1 MIFTLQYVSCIIGGF
16 DKVDRRAFIV
26 LSALSTGSTLLGMS
40 EEIDVT
46 TQKKSAN
53 PIIASLLVKLNAVQ
67 NQVGYVQFNI
77 LSFDDLLKTASRC
90 KQPLSP
96 AEIDF
101 IESIFYGDPR
111 TYGFYGER
119 TVPQLTLITPKKD
132 VVYMDKTGHFLMKG
146 AATEKFA
153 QIKRLIGNDLVLTS
167 GVRAPVK
174 QLYLFLKKMDY
185 VGGDLRLTSNAIAPP
200 GFTFHSVGD
209 FDIGKAGY
217 GQFNFTEKF
226 QETDVFKKLYDGGY
240 ISIRYTTNNPY
251 GVRFEPWH
259 IKVTGGYETA

>member
-1 MIFTLQYVSCIIGGF
+1 ME
-16 DKVDRRAFIV
+16 RRTFLS
-26 LSALSTGSTLLGMS
+26 LSALTVSSALFGTS
-40 EEIDVT
+40 EEIDSAVAKRGPNSLVT
-46 TQKKSAN
+46 
-53 PIIASLLVKLNAVQ
+53 SLLKKLIIVQ
-67 NQVGYVQFNI
+67 NEVGYVQFNI
-77 LSFDDLLKTASRC
+77 LSFDDLLKIASQC
-90 KQPLSP
+90 KKPLQP

-111 TYGFYGER
+111 QYGFYGER
-119 TVPQLTLITPKKD
+119 TVPELTVVTPKKD
-132 VVYMDKTGHFLMKG
+132 VIYMDKTGHFLMKG

-153 QIKRLIGNDLVLTS
+153 QIKRLIGPDLVLTS

-185 VGGDLRLTSNAIAPP
+185 ADGDLRLTSNSIAPP

-217 GQFNFTEKF
+217 GRFNFSDKF
-226 QETDVFKKLYDGGY
+226 QETDIFKKLYDGGY
-240 ISIRYTTNNPY
+240 ISIRYTSDNPY

-259 IKVTGGYETA
+259 IKVTGGFETA

>member
-1 MIFTLQYVSCIIGGF
+1 M
-16 DKVDRRAFIV
+16 DRRTFLT
-26 LSALSTGSTLLGMS
+26 LSALSTSSALWGTS
-40 EEIDVT
+40 EEIDTTVT
-46 TQKKSAN
+46 KRGSNALVS
-53 PIIASLLVKLNAVQ
+53 SLLKKLNIVQ
-67 NQVGYVQFNI
+67 SEVGYVQFNI
-77 LSFDDLLKTASRC
+77 LSFDNLLKTASRC
-90 KQPLSP
+90 KTPLLP
-96 AEIDF
+96 AEINF

-111 TYGFYGER
+111 KYGFYGER
-119 TVPQLTLITPKKD
+119 TVPELTLVTPHKD

-153 QIKRLIGNDLVLTS
+153 HIKRLIGSDLVLTS

-174 QLYLFLKKMDY
+174 QLYLFLKKMDNS
-185 VGGDLRLTSNAIAPP
+185 GGDLRLTSTSIAPP

-240 ISIRYTTNNPY
+240 ISIRYTSNNPY

-259 IKVTGGYETA
+259 IKVMGGYETA

>member
-1 MIFTLQYVSCIIGGF
+1 MTAS
-16 DKVDRRAFIV
+16 
-26 LSALSTGSTLLGMS
+26 STLFGIS
-40 EEIDVT
+40 EEIDSSIVKRGSNSLVT
-46 TQKKSAN
+46 
-53 PIIASLLVKLNAVQ
+53 SLLKKLVIVQ

-77 LSFDDLLKTASRC
+77 LSFDDLLKVASQC
-90 KQPLSP
+90 KKPLQPS
-96 AEIDF
+96 EINF

-111 TYGFYGER
+111 KYGFYGER
-119 TVPQLTLITPKKD
+119 TVPNLTIVTPHKD

-153 QIKRLIGNDLVLTS
+153 QIKRLIGPDLVLTS

-174 QLYLFLKKMDY
+174 QLYLFLKKMDNS
-185 VGGDLRLTSNAIAPP
+185 GGDLRLTSTSIAPP

-217 GQFNFTEKF
+217 GHFNFTDKF

-240 ISIRYTTNNPY
+240 ISIRYTSNNPY

-259 IKVTGGYETA
+259 IKVTGGNETA

>member
-1 MIFTLQYVSCIIGGF
+1 M
-16 DKVDRRAFIV
+16 DRRTFLT
-26 LSALSTGSTLLGMS
+26 LSALSASNALWGIS
-40 EEIDVT
+40 EEVDTAVT
-46 TQKKSAN
+46 KRGSN
-53 PIIASLLVKLNAVQ
+53 VVVSSLLKKLNIVQ
-67 NQVGYVQFNI
+67 SEVGYVQFNI

-90 KQPLSP
+90 KISLLPT
-96 AEIDF
+96 EIDF
-101 IESIFYGDPR
+101 VESIFYGDPR
-111 TYGFYGER
+111 KYGFYGER
-119 TVPQLTLITPKKD
+119 TVPDLTLVTPHKD
-132 VVYMDKTGHFLMKG
+132 VIYMDKTGHFLMKG

-153 QIKRLIGNDLVLTS
+153 QIKRLIGPDLILTS

-174 QLYLFLKKMDY
+174 QLYLFLKKMDNS
-185 VGGDLRLTSNAIAPP
+185 GGDLRLTSTSIAPP

-240 ISIRYTTNNPY
+240 ISIRYTSNNPY

-259 IKVTGGYETA
+259 IKVTGGNETA

>member
-1 MIFTLQYVSCIIGGF
+1 ME
-16 DKVDRRAFIV
+16 RRTFLT
-26 LSALSTGSTLLGMS
+26 LSALTASSTLFGIS
-40 EEIDVT
+40 EEIDSSIVKRGSNSLVT
-46 TQKKSAN
+46 
-53 PIIASLLVKLNAVQ
+53 SLLKKLVIVQ

-77 LSFDDLLKTASRC
+77 LSFDDLLKVASQC
-90 KQPLSP
+90 KKPLQPS
-96 AEIDF
+96 EINF

-111 TYGFYGER
+111 KYGFYGER
-119 TVPQLTLITPKKD
+119 TVPNLTIVTPHKD

-153 QIKRLIGNDLVLTS
+153 QIKRLIGPDLVLTS

-174 QLYLFLKKMDY
+174 QLYLFLKKMDNS
-185 VGGDLRLTSNAIAPP
+185 GGDLRLTSTSIAPP

-217 GQFNFTEKF
+217 GHFNFTDKF

-240 ISIRYTTNNPY
+240 ISIRYTSNNPY

-259 IKVTGGYETA
+259 IKVTGGNETA

>member
-1 MIFTLQYVSCIIGGF
+1 M
-16 DKVDRRAFIV
+16 DRRAF
-26 LSALSTGSTLLGMS
+26 LTLSTLAATSTLWGTS
-40 EEIDVT
+40 EEIET
-46 TQKKSAN
+46 TVQRRGAN
-53 PIIASLLVKLNAVQ
+53 GLVSSLLKKLIIVQ

-77 LSFDDLLKTASRC
+77 LSFDDLLKMASQC
-90 KQPLSP
+90 KSPLQPS
-96 AEIDF
+96 EIDF

-111 TYGFYGER
+111 KYGFYGER
-119 TVPQLTLITPKKD
+119 TVPELTVVTPQKD
-132 VVYMDKTGHFLMKG
+132 VIYMDKTGHFLMKG

-153 QIKRLIGNDLVLTS
+153 QLKHLIGPDLVLTS

-174 QLYLFLKKMDY
+174 QLYLFLKKMDNS
-185 VGGDLRLTSNAIAPP
+185 GGDLRLTSTSIAPP

-240 ISIRYTTNNPY
+240 ITIRYTSNNPY

-259 IKVTGGYETA
+259 IKVTGGFETA

>member
-1 MIFTLQYVSCIIGGF
+1 
-16 DKVDRRAFIV
+16 VDRRTFLT
-26 LSALSTGSTLLGMS
+26 LSALSTSSALWGIS
-40 EEIDVT
+40 EEIDTAVT
-46 TQKKSAN
+46 KRGSNALVN
-53 PIIASLLVKLNAVQ
+53 SLLKKLTAVQ
-67 NQVGYVQFNI
+67 SEVGYVQFNI

-90 KQPLSP
+90 KMPLLP
-96 AEIDF
+96 TEINF

-111 TYGFYGER
+111 KYGFYGER
-119 TVPQLTLITPKKD
+119 TVPELTLVTPHKD

-146 AATEKFA
+146 AATEKFS
-153 QIKRLIGNDLVLTS
+153 QIKRLIGPDLVLTS

-174 QLYLFLKKMDY
+174 QLYLFLKKMDNS
-185 VGGDLRLTSNAIAPP
+185 GGDLRLTSTSIAPP

-240 ISIRYTTNNPY
+240 ISIRYTSSNPY

-259 IKVTGGYETA
+259 IKVMGGYETA

>member
-1 MIFTLQYVSCIIGGF
+1 ME
-16 DKVDRRAFIV
+16 RRTFLT
-26 LSALSTGSTLLGMS
+26 LSALTASTTLFGIS
-40 EEIDVT
+40 EELDVT
-46 TQKKSAN
+46 AKKKGGN
-53 PIIASLLVKLNAVQ
+53 VLVTSLLKKLTIVQ

-90 KQPLSP
+90 KQPLQP

-111 TYGFYGER
+111 KYGFFGER
-119 TVPQLTLITPKKD
+119 TVPELTLVTPKKD
-132 VVYMDKTGHFLMKG
+132 VIYMDKTGHFLMKG
-146 AATEKFA
+146 AATEKYA
-153 QIKRLIGNDLVLTS
+153 QIKRLIGDDLVLTS

-174 QLYLFLKKMDY
+174 QLYLFLKKMEY
-185 VGGDLRLTSNAIAPP
+185 VGGDLRLTSNSIAPP

-209 FDIGKAGY
+209 FDIGKSGL

-240 ISIRYTTNNPY
+240 ICIRYTSNNPY

>member
-1 MIFTLQYVSCIIGGF
+1 M
-16 DKVDRRAFIV
+16 DRRTF
-26 LSALSTGSTLLGMS
+26 LTLSTLAATSTLLGAS
-40 EEIDVT
+40 EEIEVSV
-46 TQKKSAN
+46 QRRSAN
-53 PIIASLLVKLNAVQ
+53 GLVTSLLKKLIIVQ

-77 LSFDDLLKTASRC
+77 LSFDDLLKTAARC
-90 KQPLSP
+90 KQPLQR

-111 TYGFYGER
+111 KYGFYGER
-119 TVPQLTLITPKKD
+119 TVPELTVVTPKRD
-132 VVYMDKTGHFLMKG
+132 VIYMDKTGHFLMKG
-146 AATEKFA
+146 MATEKFA
-153 QIKRLIGNDLVLTS
+153 QIKRLIGPDLVLTS

-174 QLYLFLKKMDY
+174 QLYLFLKKMEY
-185 VGGDLRLTSNAIAPP
+185 ARGDLRLTSNSIAPP

-217 GQFNFTEKF
+217 GQFNFTDKF

-240 ISIRYTTNNPY
+240 ISIRYTSNNPY

-259 IKVTGGYETA
+259 IKVTGGFETA

>member
-1 MIFTLQYVSCIIGGF
+1 ME
-16 DKVDRRAFIV
+16 RRTFLT
-26 LSALSTGSTLLGMS
+26 LSALTASSTLFGIS
-40 EEIDVT
+40 EEIDSSVVKRGSNSLVT
-46 TQKKSAN
+46 
-53 PIIASLLVKLNAVQ
+53 SLLKKLIIVQ

-77 LSFDDLLKTASRC
+77 LSFDDLLKVASRC
-90 KQPLSP
+90 KKPLQPS
-96 AEIDF
+96 EIDF

-111 TYGFYGER
+111 KYGFYGER
-119 TVPQLTLITPKKD
+119 TVPNLTIVTPQKD

-153 QIKRLIGNDLVLTS
+153 HIKRLIGPDLVLTS

-174 QLYLFLKKMDY
+174 QLYLFLKKMEY
-185 VGGDLRLTSNAIAPP
+185 AGGDLRLTSNSIAPP

-217 GQFNFTEKF
+217 GQFNFTDKF

-240 ISIRYTTNNPY
+240 ITIRYTSNNPY

-259 IKVTGGYETA
+259 IKVTGGFETA

>member
-1 MIFTLQYVSCIIGGF
+1 M
-16 DKVDRRAFIV
+16 DRRTF
-26 LSALSTGSTLLGMS
+26 LTLSTLAASSTLWGAS
-40 EEIDVT
+40 EEIETTVQRRGANGLVT
-46 TQKKSAN
+46 
-53 PIIASLLVKLNAVQ
+53 SLLKKLIIVQ

-77 LSFDDLLKTASRC
+77 LSFDDLLKTASQC
-90 KQPLSP
+90 KSPLQP

-111 TYGFYGER
+111 KYGFYGER
-119 TVPQLTLITPKKD
+119 TVPQLTVVTPQKD
-132 VVYMDKTGHFLMKG
+132 VIYMDKTGHFLMKG
-146 AATEKFA
+146 AATEKFS
-153 QIKRLIGNDLVLTS
+153 QLKRLIGSDLVLTS

-174 QLYLFLKKMDY
+174 QLYLFLKKMDNS
-185 VGGDLRLTSNAIAPP
+185 GGDLRLTSTSIAPP

-240 ISIRYTTNNPY
+240 ITIRYTSNNPY

-259 IKVTGGYETA
+259 IKVTGGFETA

>member
-1 MIFTLQYVSCIIGGF
+1 
-16 DKVDRRAFIV
+16 VDRRTF
-26 LSALSTGSTLLGMS
+26 LTLSTLAATSTFLGAN
-40 EEIDVT
+40 EEIAATVHGR
-46 TQKKSAN
+46 SAN
-53 PIIASLLVKLNAVQ
+53 GLVTSLLKKLIIVQ

-90 KQPLSP
+90 KTPLLP
-96 AEIDF
+96 TEIGF

-111 TYGFYGER
+111 KYGFYGER
-119 TVPQLTLITPKKD
+119 TVPELTVVTPQRD
-132 VVYMDKTGHFLMKG
+132 VIYMDKTGHFLMKG

-153 QIKRLIGNDLVLTS
+153 QIRRLIGPDLILTS

-174 QLYLFLKKMDY
+174 QLYLFLKKMEY
-185 VGGDLRLTSNAIAPP
+185 ARGDLRLTSTSIAPP

-217 GQFNFTEKF
+217 GQSNFTEKF
-226 QETDVFKKLYDGGY
+226 QETDIFKKLYDGGY
-240 ISIRYTTNNPY
+240 ISIRYTSNNPY

-259 IKVTGGYETA
+259 IKVTGGFETA